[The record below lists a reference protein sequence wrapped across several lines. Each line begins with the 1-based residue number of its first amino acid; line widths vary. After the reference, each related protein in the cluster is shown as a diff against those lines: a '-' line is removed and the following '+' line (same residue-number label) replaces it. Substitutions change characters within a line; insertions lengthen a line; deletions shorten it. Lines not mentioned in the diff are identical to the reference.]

1 MTAIGKSGKSYA
13 VRFEADDAIEAEL
26 MCRDC
31 LDGHVDGTFTPKHT
45 APKHTAKVMSI
56 IEMNRATED
65 QVTLQ

>member
-45 APKHTAKVMSI
+45 AKVMSI